1 MNIEQAY
8 YSILSFKNKQFK
20 DLLAPSQLEDFKE
33 RAKRDKGFSGKL
45 VENLL
50 GISPKNNEN
59 DFVDGELK
67 TFKADIEGV
76 PKETI
81 SLTMITP
88 ERMKDIIE
96 GLPFKDSFL
105 YKKMKVVLYVPVLKV
120 FNGAQLPFEEWS
132 LGQPHLINLEN
143 PIFKDIYKIFELDYN
158 FIQSSYQHL
167 INLNMTEFSGCSG
180 NFLQVRPKDSPH
192 MKTTPIM
199 INDKLVS
206 KSYCGF
212 YLSMKFIK
220 YVQNLYNIEMG
231 YEFDDDD
238 Y

>member
-8 YSILSFKNKQFK
+8 YDILSFKNKEFK
-20 DLLAPSQLEDFKE
+20 QLLAPAQLESFKE
-33 RAKRDKGFSGKL
+33 RASRDKGFSGKL

-50 GISPKNNEN
+50 GINPSNNEN
-59 DFVDGELK
+59 DFIDGELK

-81 SLTMITP
+81 CLTMITP
-88 ERMKDIIE
+88 DRMKDIIE
-96 GLPFKDSFL
+96 GLSFRDSFL
-105 YKKMKVVLYVPVLKV
+105 YHKMKVVLYVPVLKV
-120 FNGAQLPFEEWS
+120 FNGKQLPFEQWS
-132 LGQPHLINLEN
+132 IGQPHLINLES
-143 PIFKDIYKIFELDYN
+143 PIFKSIYDLFELDYN
-158 FIQSSYQHL
+158 FIQKSYQHL
-167 INLNMTEFSGCSG
+167 IELDMTEFSGCSG

-192 MKTTPIM
+192 IKVSPIM

-206 KSYCGF
+206 KGYCGF

-231 YEFDDDD
+231 YDNLDF
-238 Y
+238 